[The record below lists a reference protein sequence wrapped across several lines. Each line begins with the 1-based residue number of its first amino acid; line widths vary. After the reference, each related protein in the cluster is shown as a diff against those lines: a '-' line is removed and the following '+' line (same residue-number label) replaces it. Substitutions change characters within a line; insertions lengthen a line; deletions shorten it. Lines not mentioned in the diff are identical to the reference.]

1 MNLIVRVIL
10 GNRIF
15 VELHAAVRYVHPVKL
30 RDPVLGVF
38 GHLGGEIQRLAHLG
52 RVDTEDVNLV
62 HLVRNADHGAVRLFV
77 RADHR
82 NGGFAQLAAE
92 HQLALF
98 VECGDFG
105 VRSGK
110 GNALRIAVAAVGGG
124 GGRILRVQI
133 FAVFLARLA
142 RQHVDLMQTDQL
154 YGGGFDVVMEEDL
167 FIRSIALGGGCAS
180 PYRAAPGGERNERR
194 NLYVVR
200 IDFLPY
206 VETEI
211 LRIFRRGDL
220 GGFGCIEAAEGFLPA
235 VCDIGDGG
243 DRFALGKVTEL
254 RKADNG
260 GIRFGN
266 VMAARCRIPDPAFY
280 RLGRGIL
287 ELYGM
292 RIVHLHVVEFHGPVG
307 VHHGHL
313 AVDLLPCERFGDI
326 AGIRSRGVRPV
337 VDGIGILRG
346 IY

>member
-1 MNLIVRVIL
+1 
-10 GNRIF
+10 
-15 VELHAAVRYVHPVKL
+15 
-30 RDPVLGVF
+30 
-38 GHLGGEIQRLAHLG
+38 
-52 RVDTEDVNLV
+52 
-62 HLVRNADHGAVRLFV
+62 
-77 RADHR
+77 
-82 NGGFAQLAAE
+82 
-92 HQLALF
+92 
-98 VECGDFG
+98 
-105 VRSGK
+105 
-110 GNALRIAVAAVGGG
+110 
-124 GGRILRVQI
+124 
-133 FAVFLARLA
+133 
-142 RQHVDLMQTDQL
+142 
-154 YGGGFDVVMEEDL
+154 MEEDL

-346 IY
+346 IYGERAARGGHLVRIGVYHLVRPLHAVLRQTVPRVFGGVRVVRVHGIAVLMPVRAHVPVFVGMLRFAVVAVRIDVIRTGDHGLLAL